1 MLIIGRRA
9 GESIWIGDE
18 IEIKV
23 VDVTPSRV
31 SLGLAAPR
39 QWRIRRGEV
48 RQAEEANRAA
58 AALRAGDLERLM
70 RSLGRVEGRSPA
82 DLTKRSGAS

>member
-23 VDVTPSRV
+23 VDVSPSRV
-31 SLGLAAPR
+31 SLGMDAPR
-39 QWRIRRGEV
+39 QLRIRRGEV
-48 RQAEEANRAA
+48 REAEAANRAA
-58 AALRAGDLERLM
+58 AALQGRDLERLM
-70 RSLGRVEGRSPA
+70 RSLRRQS
-82 DLTKRSGAS
+82 